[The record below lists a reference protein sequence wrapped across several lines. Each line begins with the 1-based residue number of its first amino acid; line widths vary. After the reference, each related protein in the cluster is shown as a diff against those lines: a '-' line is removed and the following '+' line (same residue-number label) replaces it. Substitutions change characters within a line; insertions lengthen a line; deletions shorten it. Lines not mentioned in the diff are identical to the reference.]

1 MQSCNVHISWKSCS
15 HDLLFTENL
24 ILIVRTLYFLKRR
37 SSGLDLK
44 TSWSFMWQG
53 GDKTIINIAYILLE
67 KDFHNNCF
75 PLFLKVS
82 VESSKFVPLYFF

>member
-1 MQSCNVHISWKSCS
+1 MQNCNVHISWKSCS

-53 GDKTIINIAYILLE
+53 GDE
-67 KDFHNNCF
+67 KNH
-75 PLFLKVS
+75 
-82 VESSKFVPLYFF
+82 KFNMHSLGERFSE